1 ITTSSLDFDSLKSK
15 ITNYLRQTAIK

>member
-1 ITTSSLDFDSLKSK
+1 TSSLDFDSLKSK

>member
-1 ITTSSLDFDSLKSK
+1 SLDFDSLKSK